1 MDGSVYTAYT
11 SLYPQ
16 DGDQAGAIMR
26 TWKQGAIGKI
36 TFPDSNY
43 VYLKCLKYPLALF
56 YKEYEYDTQIL
67 KSEVF
72 YAYLHLSTLSHI
84 DRIHV
89 IKLTAAD
96 LETGETRID
105 SANPVPDL
113 FKKMKSSN
121 LATMDDLH
129 SLIH

>member
-1 MDGSVYTAYT
+1 
-11 SLYPQ
+11 
-16 DGDQAGAIMR
+16 MR

-67 KSEVF
+67 RSEVF
-72 YAYLHLSTLSHI
+72 YAYLHLSTLSYI

-96 LETGETRID
+96 LATEETRID
-105 SANPVPDL
+105 SSNQVPGQ
-113 FKKMKSSN
+113 FSKMSSSN
-121 LATMDDLH
+121 LATMDDLR
-129 SLIH
+129 SLIRKMNRQFRG